1 MRKVFLVVATVAML
15 TGFNA
20 CKAKKSID
28 KVTGAQEIELPFSEK
43 AYQTDKDYFRAKNTG
58 KSPDLATSKKIAMQN
73 AKSEVASSIQST
85 IKKVT
90 DQYTNQR
97 TVGDKQEFE
106 NKFEELAREVV
117 NQTLNGVKII
127 GEKTF
132 KETDGRYTYW
142 IALEVSKESVL
153 NGVDGAIS
161 KNAKI
166 QLDYDKKKF
175 QEIMDQEMSK
185 MENER

>member
-1 MRKVFLVVATVAML
+1 
-15 TGFNA
+15 
-20 CKAKKSID
+20 
-28 KVTGAQEIELPFSEK
+28 
-43 AYQTDKDYFRAKNTG
+43 
-58 KSPDLATSKKIAMQN
+58 MQN